1 MSQSK
6 ISFSQYQLWK
16 KCPRHWKLRY
26 IDGIRKEDPGV
37 AAIFGTAMHETLQ
50 EYLTVMYN
58 NSVTQADSINL
69 NESLREKFS
78 SEYKKALEQNNN
90 VHFSTSIE
98 LNDYY
103 NDGVAILDFFKKN
116 RNSFFPKKNFELM
129 GIELP
134 IETVATEKNKNIVI
148 TGFLDIVVKDTK
160 ANKVHI
166 IDFKTSTKGWGK
178 YQKSDQVKISQLI
191 LYKKFFSEQYSVDVN
206 DIHIEY
212 LILKRKINESSEFG
226 NAKKRVQRFTPP
238 SGTIKLKQ
246 ISSELSNFI
255 TTVFNQDGTYNTD
268 KNYIPVAGFNG
279 NNCRFC
285 EFKDDYTNCPLQDRV

>member
-1 MSQSK
+1 
-6 ISFSQYQLWK
+6 
-16 KCPRHWKLRY
+16 
-26 IDGIRKEDPGV
+26 
-37 AAIFGTAMHETLQ
+37 
-50 EYLTVMYN
+50 
-58 NSVTQADSINL
+58 
-69 NESLREKFS
+69 
-78 SEYKKALEQNNN
+78 
-90 VHFSTSIE
+90 
-98 LNDYY
+98 
-103 NDGVAILDFFKKN
+103 
-116 RNSFFPKKNFELM
+116 
-129 GIELP
+129 
-134 IETVATEKNKNIVI
+134 
-148 TGFLDIVVKDTK
+148 
-160 ANKVHI
+160 
-166 IDFKTSTKGWGK
+166 
-178 YQKSDQVKISQLI
+178 VKISQLI

-238 SGTIKLKQ
+238 NGTIKLKQ